1 MIEMYSSGPSKDK
14 KLLAEAQQMFADA
27 KRKIEYIRMQILRS
41 EQRSVDNTL
50 DNDSRWM
57 CGCLEELVILR
68 ERLFIALECIS
79 LRWSLHS
86 CRSLTHSDTE
96 LNWNALP
103 QFPMVGKII
112 SSHSAAVGINVNTN

>member
-57 CGCLEELVILR
+57 CGWVGRIGCVEGKVICCPGVHLI
-68 ERLFIALECIS
+68 EVES
-79 LRWSLHS
+79 
-86 CRSLTHSDTE
+86 T
-96 LNWNALP
+96 
-103 QFPMVGKII
+103 
-112 SSHSAAVGINVNTN
+112 